1 MKKIFVLVLCFALC
15 SLEKAEAQG
24 YHITVRVNGYKDT
37 AVYLGNYYGKQTYL
51 ADTARLNSRGEAVF
65 SGKDKLPGGIYFIL
79 LPDKQKFFE
88 ILVDRQQDFSI
99 TADTMNL
106 VKKMLFHNSP
116 DNDLFYQ
123 YNRYLAEQQE
133 QVNAVKE
140 KGGDSLQLKATE
152 KQIGENIQQYRKAY
166 ILKHPQTMLATIF
179 RAMEEPVIPTIPKT
193 ANGKED
199 STFAYRYYKEHYWD
213 PINFAD
219 ERLLRTPIL
228 EMRLMK
234 YFSQLVYPVADSVN
248 KEADKVIAKARPDKE
263 VFKFVLWWLTH
274 TYETSP
280 YMGMDAVFV
289 HLVEKYY
296 IPGDAWWLTKEQ
308 SDKIIKRAY
317 EIAPNLIG
325 QKAPDLSLKDA
336 NMQPVSLYGTR
347 GRYTLLVFWDPT
359 CGHCQKELP
368 VLDSIY
374 EKNWRSKDV
383 KVFSVMTGGTKEEWL
398 KFIKDNHLDDWV
410 NAWDPDEQS
419 NYHRLYDV
427 YSTPLVYLLDE
438 NKKILAKRLDPQQ
451 VNGFLEHSFK
461 KNKPD

>member
-1 MKKIFVLVLCFALC
+1 MKNIFVLVLCFAFC
-15 SLEKAEAQG
+15 GLEKSAAQG
-24 YHITVRVNGYKDT
+24 YHITLRVNGYKDT

-99 TADTMNL
+99 AADTMNL
-106 VKKMLFHNSP
+106 VKRMLFHNSP

-133 QVNAVKE
+133 RVNAVKE
-140 KGGDSLQLKATE
+140 KGGDSVQLKATE

-166 ILKHPQTMLATIF
+166 ILKHPQTMLAAIF

-193 ANGKED
+193 AGGKED

-228 EMRLMK
+228 ETRMMK

-248 KEADKVIAKARPDKE
+248 READKIIAKARPDKE

-374 EKNWRSKDV
+374 EKNWKDKDV

-398 KFIKDNHLDDWV
+398 KFIKDNHLEDWV

-427 YSTPLVYLLDE
+427 YSTPLVYILSE
-438 NKKILAKRLDPQQ
+438 NKKILAKRLDPPQ
-451 VNGFLEHSFK
+451 VDAFLEHSLK
-461 KNKPD
+461 KNKQD

>member
-1 MKKIFVLVLCFALC
+1 MKKIFVLVLGFALC
-15 SLEKAEAQG
+15 SLEKSVAQG

-51 ADTARLNSRGEAVF
+51 ADTARLNNRGEVVF

-99 TADTMNL
+99 TADTANL
-106 VKKMLFHNSP
+106 VKNLLFHNSL

-123 YNRYLAEQQE
+123 YNRYLAAQQE

-140 KGGDSLQLKATE
+140 KGGDSLQLKAME
-152 KQIGENIQQYRKAY
+152 KQTGEHIQQYRKAY
-166 ILKHPQTMLATIF
+166 ILKHPQTMLAAIF

-228 EMRLMK
+228 ETRLMK

-248 KEADKVIAKARPDKE
+248 MEADKILARARPDRE

-374 EKNWRSKDV
+374 EKNWKDKDV

-398 KFIKDNHLDDWV
+398 KFIKDNHLEDWV

-427 YSTPLVYLLDE
+427 YSTPLVYILGE
-438 NKKILAKRLDPQQ
+438 NKKILAKRLDPPQ
-451 VNGFLEHSFK
+451 VDAFLEHSLK
-461 KNKPD
+461 KNKQD